1 MKGLKF
7 LGYLKAIFHNFLG
20 MMEENREI
28 NKVRIDRIANQ
39 MSRRS
44 VGN

>member
-7 LGYLKAIFHNFLG
+7 HAYLKAIFHNFPG
-20 MMEENREI
+20 IMEENHEI
-28 NKVRIDRIANQ
+28 NKVRIARIANQ